1 MNIIDISLSKLTI
14 LEPKPVD
21 NKYLFQIQYNNDDFT
36 FQTNG
41 IMLFKTHNKSLSI
54 VNKQDLLFL
63 HNVYNLL
70 IQNIFDNQQK
80 WFENDFSIDV
90 LKDMFVDILKPNIE
104 LNCVDLKCNLE
115 ILKDQN
121 NDLDIIPL
129 LKFSNILFDGKK
141 FYITIDLAEHQIINN
156 NKEKLE
162 NTNNL
167 TNQSENNETQED
179 EEVNNETQEYNEE
192 EQEQEEAEEEVD
204 ENEENSINEEN
215 EINNKQSQE
224 EINEPQEEIEINTK
238 NLEEINMK
246 VDEDDFY
253 IIYKLIQNNI
263 YKNMNESLR
272 NIFET
277 KNVDTSSI
285 DINEL
290 IYDSDD
296 SDSEYDEDEMS
307 AMVKNND
314 FENNFNKLL

>member
-63 HNVYNLL
+63 HNLYNLL